1 MWWWRRKEQERELE
15 RELLS
20 DLELEAAE
28 HEENGLPPEQARRA
42 AQRAFGSATLVKE
55 EIREMSLWTRFDR
68 FAQDLRYGWR
78 ALGRN
83 RGFATVSILT
93 LALGIGA
100 NTVIFSV
107 WNAVDLRRL
116 PVRDPQQLVM
126 LEWSANAKWQ
136 GGSSSG
142 YGGCDADRLHAAYAE
157 CSFSYPAFE
166 YFRSRSKSVSGLAAV
181 AGPAGLQARIR
192 GEIVPASAQFV
203 SGDFFQVLGVPA
215 QLGRTIDESDDQAG
229 AAPVAVLSFRYW
241 ESHFQSDPGV
251 LGKTIALEGSPFTVV
266 GIASKDFIGLNSS
279 SAPDLW
285 IAVHGGASLGDGW
298 WSSLGTDNRW
308 LYLIGRLKPDVG
320 PDQARAEF
328 DVLLRHA
335 PGVLEAFGP
344 GGKVAAALTN
354 VGRGLSGLRRLYG
367 DQLHVLMG
375 VVALVLLIACANIA
389 NLLLTR
395 ASVRRRELAV
405 RMAIGCSRT
414 RLLQQLLT
422 ESMLLAALGT
432 AAGLALALW
441 GSRAMAAILAARAG
455 RHILFLLDVRPDP
468 LVLGFTAGIAC
479 LSAILF
485 GLAPA
490 LAATREQP
498 GGALKTGAASG
509 QRSRFGHALVA
520 GEMALALVLL
530 VGAGLFVRTLVKL
543 ETADAGFRRDHLLT
557 FRVERPHDE
566 TAPPEGQPLS
576 PNLRERLAALPAVLS
591 ATWASDVLLVGN
603 LERTRMRLDG
613 RDDLGDVRVNVLRVG
628 PRFFETMEIPVLAG
642 RSVRAD
648 DCHPNPSVIWI
659 NRRLAKEYGP
669 NVDPVGHIVL
679 RGKTRYQIAG
689 VVGDAKYQT
698 MRSAIDPGVYLPSA
712 GGSVFLLR
720 TASDPT
726 ALARAAREA
735 VREVNSNLMVEDLKS
750 EAAQI
755 DEQLFTEHLMA
766 RLSVVFGALALA
778 MAAIGI
784 YGVLAFSV
792 TRRTAE
798 IAIRMSLGGMP
809 GGILWLVLRGGMA
822 PAVVGAAAG
831 LLASWGV
838 TRLISTL
845 LFGVSP
851 LDGFTFTA
859 ATLVLLAVALTA
871 CCIPARRA
879 TRISPVVALRYE

>member
-1 MWWWRRKEQERELE
+1 MWWRRKDRERDLE
-15 RELLS
+15 RELQS
-20 DLELEAAE
+20 DVELEAAE
-28 HEENGLPPEQARRA
+28 LEEHGLPPEQARRA
-42 AQRAFGSATLVKE
+42 AQRAFGSATLVRE
-55 EIREMSLWTRFDR
+55 EIREMSRWTIFDR
-68 FAQDLRYGWR
+68 LAQDLGYGWR
-78 ALGRN
+78 TLGRN
-83 RGFATVSILT
+83 RGFATVAILT

-116 PVRDPQQLVM
+116 PVRDPQQLTM

-136 GGSSSG
+136 GGTSSG
-142 YGGCDADRLHAAYAE
+142 YSGCDADRLHAAHAE
-157 CSFSYPAFE
+157 CGFSYPAFE
-166 YFRSRSKSVSGLAAV
+166 YFRSRARSVSGLVAI
-181 AGPAGLQARIR
+181 AGPAGLQARIG
-192 GEIVPASAQFV
+192 GEIVYASAQFV

-215 QLGRTIDESDDQAG
+215 QFGRTIEEADDHAG
-229 AAPVAVLSFRYW
+229 AAPVAVLSARYW
-241 ESHFQSDPGV
+241 EAHFQSDPGV
-251 LGKTIALEGSPFTVV
+251 LGRTIALEGSPFTVV
-266 GIASKDFIGLNSS
+266 GVAGKDFSGLDPSS
-279 SAPDLW
+279 SPDMW
-285 IAVHGGASLGDGW
+285 IAVHASASLGYGW

-308 LYLIGRLKPDVG
+308 LYLIGRLKPGVG
-320 PDQARAEF
+320 AEQARAEF

-335 PGVLEAFGP
+335 PGVAEAFGP
-344 GGKVAAALTN
+344 DGKVAAALTD
-354 VGRGLSGLRRLYG
+354 VGRGLSGLRRIYG

-395 ASVRRRELAV
+395 ATVRRREMAV
-405 RMAIGCSRT
+405 RMAIGCTRA

-422 ESMLLAALGT
+422 ESTLLAALGT
-432 AAGLALALW
+432 ATGLALALW
-441 GSRAMAAILAARAG
+441 GSRAMAALLAARAG
-455 RHILFLLDVRPDP
+455 HHILLDVRPDP
-468 LVLGFTAGIAC
+468 LVLSFTAGIAC
-479 LSAILF
+479 VSAILF

-490 LAATREQP
+490 LAATRQEP
-498 GGALKTGAASG
+498 GGALKTVAAAG
-509 QRSRFGHALVA
+509 RRSRFGYALVA

-557 FRVERPHDE
+557 FLVERPHDE
-566 TAPPEGQPLS
+566 TAPPAGQPLS
-576 PNLRERLAALPAVLS
+576 PNLRERFAALPAVLS
-591 ATWASDVLLVGN
+591 ATWASDVPLAGG
-603 LERTRMRLDG
+603 LERTLIRLDG
-613 RDDLGDVRVNVLRVG
+613 RDDLGDFRVNVLRVG
-628 PRFFETMEIPVLAG
+628 PRFFETMEIPVVAG

-648 DCHPNPSVIWI
+648 DCRPDTGIIWI

-669 NVDPVGHIVL
+669 NVDPVGKIVL

-698 MRSAIDPGVYLPSA
+698 MRSTIDPGVYLPSV
-712 GGSVFLLR
+712 GGSVFVLR
-720 TASDPT
+720 TGSDPM

-735 VREVNSNLMVEDLKS
+735 VHEVNRNLMVEDLKS
-750 EAAQI
+750 EAAQV

-838 TRLISTL
+838 TRLIAKL
-845 LFGVSP
+845 LFGVSA
-851 LDGFTFTA
+851 LDGLTFAA
-859 ATLVLLAVALTA
+859 ATLVLLAVALAA
-871 CCIPARRA
+871 CYIPARRA

>member
-1 MWWWRRKEQERELE
+1 MWWRLKDRERDLE
-15 RELLS
+15 RELRS
-20 DLELEAAE
+20 DVELEAAE
-28 HEENGLPPEQARRA
+28 LEENGVPPEQARRA
-42 AQRAFGSATLVKE
+42 AQRAFGSATVVKE
-55 EIREMSLWTRFDR
+55 EIREMSPWTVFDR
-68 FAQDLRYGWR
+68 LAQDLGYGWR
-78 ALGRN
+78 TLGRN
-83 RGFATVSILT
+83 RGFATVAILT

-157 CSFSYPAFE
+157 CAFSYPAFE
-166 YFRSRSKSVSGLAAV
+166 YFRSRSNSVSGLAAM

-192 GEIVPASAQFV
+192 GEIVHASAQFV

-215 QLGRTIDESDDQAG
+215 QFGRTIGDSDDRAG

-241 ESHFQSDPGV
+241 ESHFRNDPGV
-251 LGKTIALEGSPFTVV
+251 LGRTIAFEGNPFTVV
-266 GIASKDFIGLNSS
+266 GVAGKDFIGLNPS
-279 SAPDLW
+279 SAPDMW
-285 IAVHGGASLGDGW
+285 IAVHAGASLGDGW
-298 WSSLGTDNRW
+298 WSSLDTDNRW
-308 LYLIGRLKPDVG
+308 LYLIGRLRDGVG
-320 PDQARAEF
+320 PEQARAEF
-328 DVLLRHA
+328 DVLLLQA
-335 PGVLEAFGP
+335 PGVREAFSRGDR
-344 GGKVAAALTN
+344 VSAALTN

-395 ASVRRRELAV
+395 ASVRRREMAV
-405 RMAIGCSRT
+405 RMAIGCGRA

-422 ESMLLAALGT
+422 ESLLLAALGT
-432 AAGLALALW
+432 AAGLVLALW
-441 GSRAMAAILAARAG
+441 GSRTLAAFLTARAG
-455 RHILFLLDVRPDP
+455 YHLQLDVRPDP
-468 LVLGFTAGIAC
+468 LVLAFTAGIAC
-479 LSAILF
+479 LSAVLF

-498 GGALKTGAASG
+498 GGALKTGATASRRG
-509 QRSRFGHALVA
+509 LFGPALVA

-557 FRVERPHDE
+557 LRVERPHDVA
-566 TAPPEGQPLS
+566 APPEGQPLN
-576 PNLRERLAALPAVLS
+576 PNLRERFAALPSVLS
-591 ATWASDVLLVGN
+591 ATWAGDLPLVGN
-603 LERTRMRLDG
+603 LERTPMRLDG
-613 RDDLGDVRVNVLRVG
+613 RDDLGEIRVNVLHVG
-628 PRFFETMEIPVLAG
+628 PRFFETMGLPVLAG

-648 DCHPNPSVIWI
+648 DCRPDANVIWI
-659 NRRLAKEYGP
+659 NRRLAAQYGP
-669 NVDPVGHIVL
+669 NVDPLGHFVWK
-679 RGKTRYQIAG
+679 GKTRFQIAG

-698 MRSAIDPGVYLPSA
+698 MRSDIDPGVYRPLA
-712 GGSVFLLR
+712 GGEFFILR
-720 TASDPT
+720 TASDPM

-735 VREVNSNLMVEDLKS
+735 VREVDPNLVVEDLKS
-750 EAAQI
+750 EAAQV

-778 MAAIGI
+778 MAAVGI

-809 GGILWLVLRGGMA
+809 GEILWLVLRGGMA
-822 PAVVGAAAG
+822 PAIAGAAAG

-838 TRLISTL
+838 TRLIASL
-845 LFGVSP
+845 LFGVSA
-851 LDGFTFTA
+851 LDGLTFAA
-859 ATLVLLAVALTA
+859 ATLALLAAAVGA
-871 CCIPARRA
+871 CYIPAWRA